1 MKIIILAGGFGTR
14 LAEYTNL
21 IPKPMVEIGGHPML
35 WHIMNIYSKYGYNE
49 FIIAL
54 GYKGEVIKDY
64 FLNYYALSSDFEVN
78 LLDGSISY
86 IKEKKKNWKVTL
98 VDTGS
103 NSMTGGRVKR
113 LQEYIGK
120 ETFMLTY
127 GDAVADINIKELVD
141 FHKTHGKIGTVTSVR
156 PTARFGELSINDDN
170 VVYSFQEKPQT
181 TKGWI
186 NGGFFLFES
195 DFFDFIKDDNTILE
209 REPLEMLSKKSNLVA
224 YKHPGFWQSM
234 DTVRDRNI
242 LEDMYNRMETPWI

>member
-186 NGGFFLFES
+186 NGGFFVFES